1 MDDVRASYHRV
12 AGEYARH
19 IPGSAGACDVGARH
33 YQLSA
38 RTIQAFRALLR
49 DHAME
54 RGSNEAPRGL
64 DSRIRACY
72 ELATERANWLSMS
85 MAKAT

>member
-1 MDDVRASYHRV
+1 MDDVRASYDRV

-19 IPGSAGACDVGARH
+19 IRGSAGACDVGARH

-38 RTIQAFRALLR
+38 RTIQAFRALLQ

-54 RGSNEAPRGL
+54 RGPN
-64 DSRIRACY
+64 
-72 ELATERANWLSMS
+72 
-85 MAKAT
+85 